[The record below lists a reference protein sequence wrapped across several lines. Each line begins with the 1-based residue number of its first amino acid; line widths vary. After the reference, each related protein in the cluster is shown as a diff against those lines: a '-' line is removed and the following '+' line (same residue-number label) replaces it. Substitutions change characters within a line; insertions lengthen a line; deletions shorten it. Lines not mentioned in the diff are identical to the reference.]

1 MGGRIIMMHKDVY
14 YKMSD
19 FDVSFNGDYTEET
32 WCDLVLEDIVD
43 TDVVNQLVWM
53 VYKRFFEFYAYK
65 KEIPYE
71 EEPSLPTNEDTSIFT
86 QRLNNI
92 IDLTYERYA
101 PLLKMYRDNADN
113 PSPQLESSS
122 EGKTRFNDTP
132 QDDDLNDEYYA
143 DDEHATNVTASLS
156 SSKADSGSLVER
168 LDALYR
174 NWRDILRD
182 WTNEF
187 KGLFREVWR

>member
-1 MGGRIIMMHKDVY
+1 MMHKDVY

-32 WCDLVLEDIVD
+32 WCDLVLEDLVD
-43 TDVVNQLVWM
+43 TDVVNQLITM

-65 KEIPYE
+65 KEIPYD
-71 EEPSLPTNEDTSIFT
+71 EEPTSPTNEDTSIFT
-86 QRLNNI
+86 RRLNNI

-101 PLLKMYRDNADN
+101 PLLKMYRDNANN

>member
-1 MGGRIIMMHKDVY
+1 MEYKDVY
-14 YKMSD
+14 YTMYDFEDYGVDFTEYHSD
-19 FDVSFNGDYTEET
+19 SECSIDIDSSLIDNDIIDELIL
-32 WCDLVLEDIVD
+32 LVYD
-43 TDVVNQLVWM
+43 
-53 VYKRFFEFYAYK
+53 RFFEFYIYK
-65 KEIPYE
+65 KEIGFFDT
-71 EEPSLPTNEDTSIFT
+71 PTTPNATDWSIVAK
-86 QRLNNI
+86 RLNNVI
-92 IDLTYERYA
+92 NMTYERYA
-101 PLLKMYRDNADN
+101 PLLKMYRDNFTD

-132 QDDDLNDEYYA
+132 QGDDLNDEYYA
-143 DDEHATNVTASLS
+143 DDTHATNVTASIS
-156 SSKADSGSLVER
+156 NSKADSGSLVER